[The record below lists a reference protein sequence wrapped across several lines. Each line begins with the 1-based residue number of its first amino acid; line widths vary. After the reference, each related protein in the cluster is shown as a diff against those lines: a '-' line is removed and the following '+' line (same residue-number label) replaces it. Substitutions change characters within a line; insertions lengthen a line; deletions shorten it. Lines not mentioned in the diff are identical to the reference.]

1 MNEAFGS
8 INEFKREVSDLSP
21 QHKEASDEIK
31 ALVEEVEAQK
41 QDYIEVIDVRAG
53 EGEWGRELRK
63 VSDLSPQHKEASDE
77 IKALVEEVEAQKQV
91 IVLNVQI
98 LFFPNL

>member
-41 QDYIEVIDVRAG
+41 QDYIEVIEQGVG
-53 EGEWGRELRK
+53 EGKGRSTSREKYVYDIKKLLRR
-63 VSDLSPQHKEASDE
+63 LSHSWRRLKLKNR
-77 IKALVEEVEAQKQV
+77 IMLR
-91 IVLNVQI
+91 
-98 LFFPNL
+98 